1 MLLLLLQIPTPTPTP
16 TPDANFHFLALVMG
30 WIVTVL
36 IAAFALAIIY
46 KMIKG
51 DINLMYLIAGAE
63 GDASLAR
70 FQFLIFTFVIALGLF
85 LIILSAN
92 PPMFPKEISGGVLA
106 LLGISGGSYVTS
118 KAVDANAAKPPAPQV
133 LVPPAPP
140 APAAAVV
147 VNPPPPPDQ
156 NAG

>member
-1 MLLLLLQIPTPTPTP
+1 MFLLYQTAPTVQH
-16 TPDANFHFLALVMG
+16 DSNFHFLALVMG

-51 DINLMYLIAGAE
+51 EINLMYLIAGAD

-70 FQFLIFTFVIALGLF
+70 FQFLVFTFVIALGLF

-92 PPMFPKEISGGVLA
+92 PPGFPEKISGGILA
-106 LLGISGGSYVTS
+106 LLGISSGSYVAA
-118 KAVDANAAKPPAPQV
+118 KAVDANANKPPATQV
-133 LVPPAPP
+133 IVPPAPP

-147 VNPPPPPDQ
+147 VNTQ
-156 NAG
+156 AEQQSE

>member
-1 MLLLLLQIPTPTPTP
+1 MLLFLQTTTPIQQDP
-16 TPDANFHFLALVMG
+16 NFHFLALIMG

-51 DINLMYLIAGAE
+51 EINLMYLIAGAD
-63 GDASLAR
+63 GDASLSR
-70 FQFLIFTFVIALGLF
+70 FQFLVFTFVIALGLF

-92 PPMFPKEISGGVLA
+92 PPTFPTAIPGGILA
-106 LLGISGGSYVTS
+106 LLGISGGSYVTA
-118 KAVDANAAKPPAPQV
+118 KAVDANANKPQAPQV
-133 LVPPAPP
+133 VIASPPP

-147 VNPPPPPDQ
+147 VNAPGEQ
-156 NAG
+156 ND

>member
-1 MLLLLLQIPTPTPTP
+1 MFLLFQTQPQDP
-16 TPDANFHFLALVMG
+16 NFHFLALVMG

-46 KMIKG
+46 KMLRG
-51 DINLMYLIAGAE
+51 DINLMYLIAGAD

-70 FQFLIFTFVIALGLF
+70 FQFLVFTFVIALGLF

-92 PPMFPKEISGGVLA
+92 PPTFPGTVPGGILA

-118 KAVDANAAKPPAPQV
+118 KAVDASANKPPAPQV
-133 LVPPAPP
+133 VIPPAPP
-140 APAAAVV
+140 APATAVV
-147 VNPPPPPDQ
+147 VNTAPDQ
-156 NAG
+156 NG

>member
-1 MLLLLLQIPTPTPTP
+1 MFLLFQTQPQDP
-16 TPDANFHFLALVMG
+16 NFHFLALVMG

-46 KMIKG
+46 KMLRG
-51 DINLMYLIAGAE
+51 DINLMYLIAGAD

-70 FQFLIFTFVIALGLF
+70 FQFLVFTFVIALGLF

-92 PPMFPKEISGGVLA
+92 PPTFPGTVPGGILA

-118 KAVDANAAKPPAPQV
+118 KAVDASANKPPAPQV
-133 LVPPAPP
+133 VIPPAAP
-140 APAAAVV
+140 APATAVV
-147 VNPPPPPDQ
+147 VNTAPDQ
-156 NAG
+156 NG

>member
-1 MLLLLLQIPTPTPTP
+1 MLLFLQTTTPIQQDP
-16 TPDANFHFLALVMG
+16 NFHFLALIMG

-51 DINLMYLIAGAE
+51 EINLMYLIAGAD
-63 GDASLAR
+63 GDASLSR
-70 FQFLIFTFVIALGLF
+70 FQFLVFTFVIALGLF

-92 PPMFPKEISGGVLA
+92 PPTFPTAIPGGILA
-106 LLGISGGSYVTS
+106 LLGISGGSYVTA
-118 KAVDANAAKPPAPQV
+118 KAVDANANKPQAPQV
-133 LVPPAPP
+133 VIAPPPP

-147 VNPPPPPDQ
+147 VNAPGEQ
-156 NAG
+156 ND

>member
-1 MLLLLLQIPTPTPTP
+1 MFLLLQTPQQDP
-16 TPDANFHFLALVMG
+16 NFHFLALVMG

-46 KMIKG
+46 KMLKG
-51 DINLMYLIAGAE
+51 DINLMYLIAGPD

-70 FQFLIFTFVIALGLF
+70 FQFLVFTFVIALGLF

-92 PPMFPKEISGGVLA
+92 PPTFPGTIPGGILA

-118 KAVDANAAKPPAPQV
+118 KAVDANANKPPTPQV
-133 LVPPAPP
+133 VIPPAPP

-147 VNPPPPPDQ
+147 VNASVDQ
-156 NAG
+156 DS